1 MLVELSKEELTTLEE
16 EINAEQRRDEALR
29 LILDGHCLSAH
40 GLKGGGE
47 SVGMNTGLAIAEDS
61 CEFS

>member
-1 MLVELSKEELTTLEE
+1 MLVELSKEELTTFEE

-29 LILDGHCLSAH
+29 LILHGHCLSAR

-47 SVGMNTGLAIAEDS
+47 SVGMNTGLAIA
-61 CEFS
+61 